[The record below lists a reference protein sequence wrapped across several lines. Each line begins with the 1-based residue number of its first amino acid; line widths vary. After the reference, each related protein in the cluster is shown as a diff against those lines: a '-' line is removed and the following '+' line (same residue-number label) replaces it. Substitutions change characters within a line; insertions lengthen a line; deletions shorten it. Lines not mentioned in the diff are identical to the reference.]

1 MVSEEGKAVKLS
13 EHFTLEEMTI
23 SETGARLGKANDPN
37 DREIE
42 NLKTLCSEILE
53 PLRSALCRPVGIT
66 SGYRSPEIN
75 KLVGGSTTSQHVF
88 GQAADIHVSG
98 MTAEEL
104 FLFATEKVFLP
115 FDQIIQE
122 FNQWVHISYRSN
134 PRGQK
139 LRATHENGLT
149 HYTTV

>member
-1 MVSEEGKAVKLS
+1 MVSEEEDVKLS

-23 SETGARLGKANDPN
+23 SETGARNGKSNIPGE
-37 DREIE
+37 REIE
-42 NLKTLCSEILE
+42 NLKLLCSEILE
-53 PLRSALCRPVGIT
+53 HLRSALALPVSIT

-75 KLVGGSTTSQHVF
+75 KAVGGSSTSQHVF